1 MRIVPGENMN
11 NLNNK
16 ILSSFILLF
25 LLVSFFETQAQS
37 KNGFDLKGAL
47 IPINEIL
54 SGGPPKDGIPSIN
67 TPKFVP
73 VSGAKFMKKKDRIL
87 GIYRN
92 GIAKAYPIKIMNW
105 HEIVNDHF
113 NDEAIV
119 VTYCPLCGS
128 GVAYKATIKN
138 VKRTFGVSGLLYN
151 SDVLLFDRQSESLW
165 SQIKNQAVS
174 GSLKGE
180 KLTPVILEHTS
191 WENWKKQYENTLV
204 LSTET
209 GYQRDYS
216 RDPYIGYEKKK
227 ETYFPINNKDE
238 RFHPK
243 ETVLGLEIDGKFKA
257 YPFSELKKVK
267 GAIRDN
273 FNQQNNQIEFDKK
286 HKSASIKNERGKK
299 IPSVTLFWFAWIAFH
314 PDSEVFIEKKY
325 KKDGY

>member
-1 MRIVPGENMN
+1 MNLEKYENRN
-11 NLNNK
+11 SK
-16 ILSSFILLF
+16 IIEIFIFIFLF
-25 LLVSFFETQAQS
+25 ISFFETKAQR
-37 KNGFDLKGAL
+37 KNGFDLHEAL

-67 TPKFVP
+67 SPKFVP
-73 VSGAKFMKKKDRIL
+73 VSEAKFMKKKDRIL

-92 GIAKAYPIKIMNW
+92 GRAKAYPIKIMNW
-105 HEIVNDHF
+105 HEIVNDYF
-113 NDEAIV
+113 ADEAIV
-119 VTYCPLCGS
+119 ITYCPLCGS
-128 GVAYKATIKN
+128 GVAYEANIKN
-138 VKRTFGVSGLLYN
+138 IKRTFSVSGLLYH

-174 GSLKGE
+174 GPLKGE

-191 WENWKKQYENTLV
+191 WENWKKQFENTLV

-243 ETVLGLEIDGKFKA
+243 VTVLGMEIDGKFKA

-267 GAIRDN
+267 GLIWDN
-273 FNQQNNQIEFDKK
+273 FNQQNIQIEFDKK
-286 HKSASIKNERGKK
+286 HKSASIKNEKGEK

-314 PDSEVFIEKKY
+314 PDSEVFTEKKI
-325 KKDGY
+325 